1 MNFKRSILGIVDS
14 ILSRK
19 RFYLMRSLVLRD
31 KLKTLP
37 NSLDY
42 VRYFM
47 LELCY
52 EEIIAN
58 NVKGN
63 TAELG
68 VYKGDFSRQINYLFS
83 DRKIYLFD
91 TFKGFDTKDIR
102 IDQENEFSYGNQD
115 FSDTSVDAVMKKMPY
130 PDNCIIKKGFFPE
143 TAFGIS
149 DSFCFVSIDADLF
162 KPIYEGLN
170 FFYPLLEKGGY
181 IFVHNYNNNLY
192 KGAKQAVLKFCK
204 ENNISF
210 IPIPDTCGTVIIL
223 K

>member
-1 MNFKRSILGIVDS
+1 MPN
-14 ILSRK
+14 
-19 RFYLMRSLVLRD
+19 RF
-31 KLKTLP
+31 
-37 NSLDY
+37 DY
-42 VRYFM
+42 VRYSA
-47 LELCY
+47 LSLCH
-52 EEIIAN
+52 EEITAN
-58 NVKGN
+58 NVSGS

-83 DRKIYLFD
+83 KRKIYLFD
-91 TFKGFDTKDIR
+91 TFEGFDAKDIQL
-102 IDQENEFSYGNQD
+102 DQENKFSIGSQD
-115 FSDTSVDAVMKKMPY
+115 FSDTCVDFVMKNMPH

-162 KPIYEGLN
+162 APIYEGLS

-181 IFVHNYNNNLY
+181 IFVHDFNNNDY

-204 ENNISF
+204 ENNITYV
-210 IPIPDTCGTVIIL
+210 PIPDVAGTVIIP

>member
-181 IFVHNYNNNLY
+181 IFVHDYNNNLY